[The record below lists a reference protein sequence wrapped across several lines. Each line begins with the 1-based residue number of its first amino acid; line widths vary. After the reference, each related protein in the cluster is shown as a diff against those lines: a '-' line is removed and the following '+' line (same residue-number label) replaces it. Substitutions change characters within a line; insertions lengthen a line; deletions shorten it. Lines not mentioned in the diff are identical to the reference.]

1 MIYYNYYIYVY
12 YIYMY
17 IYIYTVYIYNM
28 INKMSK
34 LFMSSKNW
42 ALTLMLKIFQVRV
55 PLKLDP
61 QRSV

>member
-1 MIYYNYYIYVY
+1 MIYYNYYIYIYVY
-12 YIYMY
+12 YIYVY
-17 IYIYTVYIYNM
+17 IYIYNM

>member
-1 MIYYNYYIYVY
+1 MC
-12 YIYMY
+12 
-17 IYIYTVYIYNM
+17 IYIYCIYILYIYNM

-42 ALTLMLKIFQVRV
+42 ALTLMLKIFQVSV